1 MDPGIVGCDSHW
13 DIAIIDH
20 EQMPELPG
28 SAADVLDRIIGID
41 HAEVSRRR
49 RHQLHQPH
57 GAFARDRFR
66 SEIRFGLDDRPQQ
79 CRFKSIPL
87 GIEAD
92 RSTNLLL
99 RISWPVISVR
109 IGYGRGQQDQSETD
123 QGTPEGEPDPS
134 QCWLAVN
141 GDWLRDDRSSFSTRV
156 SHQRRTTSM
165 PYTSSP
171 TTRRT
176 TVPSFLTGV
185 CFTVCVQTCELAA
198 VFELR
203 KKKRDERQAGYR
215 PAFTEDRRSAITRVG
230 HPKPLQVASRGHS
243 CTCKTYTGSDSFC
256 RNPGGTLLPEKIRT
270 P

>member
-141 GDWLRDDRSSFSTRV
+141 GDWLRDDRSSFSMRV

-198 VFELR
+198 VFELKE
-203 KKKRDERQAGYR
+203 KKSEGLAAIGRLFRW
-215 PAFTEDRRSAITRVG
+215 PA
-230 HPKPLQVASRGHS
+230 
-243 CTCKTYTGSDSFC
+243 
-256 RNPGGTLLPEKIRT
+256 
-270 P
+270 